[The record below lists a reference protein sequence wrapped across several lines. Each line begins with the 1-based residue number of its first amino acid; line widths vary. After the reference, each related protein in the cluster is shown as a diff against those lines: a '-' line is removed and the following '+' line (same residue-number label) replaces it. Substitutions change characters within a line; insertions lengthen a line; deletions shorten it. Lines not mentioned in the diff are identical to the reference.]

1 MSPPRAHRIL
11 LQSSPMNKPAP
22 SVQNHTPMMQQYLRL
37 KAEFPHML
45 MFYRMGDFYELFYED
60 ARKVARLL
68 DITLTA
74 RGQSNGEPIPM
85 AGVPHHAA
93 ENYLARLVKLGE
105 SIAICEQ
112 IGDPAQTKG
121 PVERKV
127 VRVIT
132 PGTLTE
138 ESLLEDRR
146 DNVLVAVTT
155 TESGYGLAVLDVASG
170 RFDVLA
176 VSGEE
181 ALSSELERLRP
192 AELIVSEA
200 QKLPSWLTQSKHCNL
215 LPPWFFD
222 AISCRQLLTAQY
234 QTHDLT
240 GFGLN
245 DQTHLIEAAGSL
257 LQYVRETYRQNL
269 PHIQPPRLLHR
280 DHTLILD
287 AQSRRNLEL
296 EFNLSGGTEHTL
308 IAVMDRTATPMGGRK
323 LRRWVNGPIRDRQR
337 LEQRQQCIAALL
349 EKGLYQ
355 DLHRL
360 LQNIGDMERILTRV
374 AIKTARPRDL
384 VQLRCALATIPAIHQ
399 LSATSDDESLIAL
412 LQRIGQHPEVLALLQ
427 QAVIE
432 NPPVLIRDGGV
443 IAEGYDAQLD
453 ELRTLKQNAGDF
465 LVKLEQQEKAST
477 GIPNLKVNYN
487 RVHGYYIEISNS
499 HGDKVPASYIRRQTL
514 KGAERYIT
522 PELKA
527 FEDKILS
534 ASERA
539 LAREKFLYEQLLE
552 TLLPQVGSLQH
563 TAAALARLDVIN
575 SLAERADSLQLAR
588 PTLSERPGIAIYGGR
603 HPVIE
608 QVLDGPFMANDT
620 LLDDERRMQIIT
632 GPNMGGKSTYMR
644 QTALITL
651 LAHTGSFVP
660 ADRAIIGPV
669 DRIFTRIGAADDLAG
684 GRSTFMVEMSETA
697 NILHNATEHSLV
709 LMDEIGRGTSTFD
722 GLSLAWA
729 CAEYLAV
736 HCRAFTLFA
745 THYFELTALPE
756 RLPHCANV
764 HLDAVEHD
772 NRIVFLYGVKD
783 GPASQSYGL
792 QVASLAGVPQVVIN
806 NARQKLVSLENQ
818 ETRKAPHPMGQMT
831 LFDQPEHHPAVAAL
845 RDLDPDS
852 LSPRQAQE
860 ALYHLRNLL

>member
-1 MSPPRAHRIL
+1 MNMSVANL
-11 LQSSPMNKPAP
+11 
-22 SVQNHTPMMQQYLRL
+22 QNHTPMMQQYLRL
-37 KAEFPHML
+37 KADYPQML

-85 AGVPHHAA
+85 AGVPYHAA
-93 ENYLARLVKLGE
+93 DNYLARLVKLGE
-105 SIAICEQ
+105 SVAICEQ
-112 IGDPAQTKG
+112 VGDPALAKG

-146 DNVLVAVTT
+146 DNILMAVTAQGS
-155 TESGYGLAVLDVASG
+155 EYGLAILDVASG
-170 RFDVLA
+170 RFQVLA

-181 ALSSELERLRP
+181 ALSSELERLHP
-192 AELIVSEA
+192 AELIIDEA
-200 QKLPSWLTQSKHCNL
+200 TRLPDWLRQNTPCRP
-215 LPPWFFD
+215 LPPWYFD
-222 AISCRQLLTAQY
+222 AQSCRQLLVEQY
-234 QTHDLT
+234 HTHDLS

-245 DQTHLIEAAGSL
+245 DQLPLIAAAGSL
-257 LQYVRETYRQNL
+257 LQYVRETYRQSL
-269 PHIQPPRLLHR
+269 PHILPPRRLHR
-280 DHTLILD
+280 EDTLILD

-296 EFNLSGGTEHTL
+296 EFNLGGGTEHTL
-308 IAVMDRTATPMGGRK
+308 IALMDRTATPMGSRK
-323 LRRWVNGPIRDRQR
+323 LRRWINCPIRDRHR
-337 LEQRQQCIAALL
+337 LTQRQLGVAALL
-349 EKGLYQ
+349 ETGLFNA
-355 DLHRL
+355 LHDQLRH
-360 LQNIGDMERILTRV
+360 IGDMERILTRV
-374 AIKTARPRDL
+374 AINTARPRDL
-384 VQLRCALATIPAIHQ
+384 VQLRLGLATVPAI
-399 LSATSDDESLIAL
+399 LELLETGGDAALTALRARIDEH
-412 LQRIGQHPEVLALLQ
+412 GVVLALLQ
-427 QAVIE
+427 QAVVE

-443 IAEGYDAQLD
+443 IAPGYDAELD
-453 ELRTLKQNAGDF
+453 ELRTLKEHAGDF
-465 LVKLEQQEKAST
+465 LVKLEQQEKNRT
-477 GIPNLKVNYN
+477 GISTLKVNYN
-487 RVHGYYIEISNS
+487 RVHGYYIEVSNS
-499 HGDKVPASYIRRQTL
+499 QANKVPADYIRRQTL

-539 LAREKFLYEQLLE
+539 LAREKALYEQLL
-552 TLLPQVGSLQH
+552 TSLGTHVAAMQQ
-563 TAAALARLDVIN
+563 TAAALARLDVIH
-575 SLAERADSLQLAR
+575 SLAERAHNLRLVR
-588 PTLSERPGIAIYGGR
+588 PGLNDRPGITIFGGR

-608 QVLDGPFMANDT
+608 YVLDSPFMANDT
-620 LLDDERRMQIIT
+620 VFNDERRMQIIT

-660 ADRAIIGPV
+660 ADSAIIGPI

-736 HCRAFTLFA
+736 TCRAFTLFA
-745 THYFELTALPE
+745 THYFELTCLPE
-756 RLPHCANV
+756 RLPHCSNA
-764 HLDAVEHD
+764 HLDAVEHGH
-772 NRIVFLYGVKD
+772 RIVFLYGVKD

-792 QVASLAGVPQVVIN
+792 QVAALAGVPQTVID
-806 NARQKLVSLENQ
+806 NARQKLISLENQ
-818 ETRKAPHPMGQMT
+818 ESNNTPRPMGQMT
-831 LFDQPEHHPAVAAL
+831 LFNEPEDHPAIAAL
-845 RDLDPDS
+845 RDLDLDS

-860 ALYHLRNLL
+860 TLYHLRQLL